1 MDVRGTRSYSG
12 AAAAV
17 ARIKDTDLLL
27 GDSLVPL
34 WESTPKRFSMVM
46 GDSVVKTQN
55 IEPQAGLQHQG
66 AALGVQAEADLPPF
80 P

>member
-1 MDVRGTRSYSG
+1 
-12 AAAAV
+12 
-17 ARIKDTDLLL
+17 
-27 GDSLVPL
+27 
-34 WESTPKRFSMVM
+34 MVM

-80 P
+80 PCPSYLAPTSANIVPVINLWSVSQLHIPLPTPA